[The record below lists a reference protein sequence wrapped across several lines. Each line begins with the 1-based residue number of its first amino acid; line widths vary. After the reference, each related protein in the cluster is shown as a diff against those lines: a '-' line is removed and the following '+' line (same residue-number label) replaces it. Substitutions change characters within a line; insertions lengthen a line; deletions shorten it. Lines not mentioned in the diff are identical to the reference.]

1 MPWRENEGETNHK
14 TFMGDLLQSH
24 ICNMSPMFVYH
35 EIGLY
40 QDINRQK
47 HKHIFSSNDMS
58 TMDEYAIRRYVAT
71 SQQANHDSTENAE
84 NLQRKAHHKMTGAH
98 HIIQSAV
105 CPRFFELCRHIPMI
119 YSNLLPPQRLSD
131 LLL

>member
-1 MPWRENEGETNHK
+1 
-14 TFMGDLLQSH
+14 MGGLLQSH
-24 ICNMSPMFVYH
+24 ICNMSPMFVYQ
-35 EIGLY
+35 EVGFY

-84 NLQRKAHHKMTGAH
+84 NLQRKAHHKMTGSH
-98 HIIQSAV
+98 HSLQSAV

-119 YSNLLPPQRLSD
+119 YSNLLSPQ
-131 LLL
+131 

>member
-1 MPWRENEGETNHK
+1 
-14 TFMGDLLQSH
+14 MGGLLRSH

-40 QDINRQK
+40 QDINRLK

-98 HIIQSAV
+98 HSIQSAV
-105 CPRFFELCRHIPMI
+105 CPRF
-119 YSNLLPPQRLSD
+119 SNYAGIFL
-131 LLL
+131 

>member
-1 MPWRENEGETNHK
+1 
-14 TFMGDLLQSH
+14 MGGLLQSH

-58 TMDEYAIRRYVAT
+58 TMDDYAIRRYVAT
-71 SQQANHDSTENAE
+71 SQQANHDSTENVE
-84 NLQRKAHHKMTGAH
+84 NMQRKTYHKMTGATTVYNLQCAPDFSNYAGIVLRYKATCYH
-98 HIIQSAV
+98 HND
-105 CPRFFELCRHIPMI
+105 CPTCFCER
-119 YSNLLPPQRLSD
+119 
-131 LLL
+131 